1 VSIEILLATYNGAP
15 WLGAQLDSIAAQTW
29 GDWTVTARDDGSSD
43 RTLDVLHAWGARHP
57 GRLRV
62 LDDGRGRLGAAGSF
76 SALLE
81 ASSAS
86 RVAFC
91 DQDDVWMKDRLQV
104 AAEALGSLESA
115 HDPATP
121 LLVHSDLAVVDAG
134 LRPLASSLWQYHHL
148 EPQDASTLRR
158 LLVRNV
164 VTGSTALLNRPL
176 ADLCG
181 PIPAEAAMH
190 DWWVALVAAAL
201 GKVTHIAAPTV
212 LYRQHDANRIGVA
225 GVGMRSSLRVL
236 ARAGRVA
243 RYYRRTR
250 AQARAFLERYA
261 QRLSDADRATL
272 EAYCALDGLR
282 APARRWRQLRGGF
295 TDSGLLRNAAL
306 ALLG

>member
-1 VSIEILLATYNGAP
+1 MSIEILLATYNGAS
-15 WLGAQLDSIAAQTW
+15 WLDAQLDSIAAQTW
-29 GDWTVTARDDGSSD
+29 EDWKVTARDDGSSD
-43 RTLDVLHAWGARHP
+43 GTLDVLGAWGARHP

-62 LDDGRGRLGAAGSF
+62 LDDGRGRLGAALSF

-104 AAEALGSLESA
+104 AADALGSLESA

-134 LRPLASSLWQYHHL
+134 LRPLAASLWHHHHL
-148 EPQDASTLRR
+148 EPQDVSLRR

-164 VTGSTALLNRPL
+164 VTGSTVLLNRPL
-176 ADLCG
+176 ADLCL

-190 DWWVALVAAAL
+190 DWWVALVAAAF
-201 GKVTHIAAPTV
+201 GKITHIAAPTV
-212 LYRQHDANRIGVA
+212 LYRQHDANRIGAA
-225 GVGMRSSLRVL
+225 GVGVRSSLGVL

-243 RYYRRTR
+243 RYYGRTR
-250 AQARAFLERYA
+250 AQARAFLDRYA
-261 QRLSDADRATL
+261 QRLCDADRATL
-272 EAYCALDGLR
+272 EAYCALEGLK

-295 TDSGLLRNAAL
+295 TDSGFLRNAAL

>member
-1 VSIEILLATYNGAP
+1 
-15 WLGAQLDSIAAQTW
+15 
-29 GDWTVTARDDGSSD
+29 
-43 RTLDVLHAWGARHP
+43 
-57 GRLRV
+57 
-62 LDDGRGRLGAAGSF
+62 
-76 SALLE
+76 
-81 ASSAS
+81 
-86 RVAFC
+86 
-91 DQDDVWMKDRLQV
+91 
-104 AAEALGSLESA
+104 
-115 HDPATP
+115 
-121 LLVHSDLAVVDAG
+121 
-134 LRPLASSLWQYHHL
+134 
-148 EPQDASTLRR
+148 
-158 LLVRNV
+158 V

-212 LYRQHDANRIGVA
+212 LYRQHDANRIGVGGGRNAVVPESPRARGA
-225 GVGMRSSLRVL
+225 GGPLLPPDSRP
-236 ARAGRVA
+236 
-243 RYYRRTR
+243 
-250 AQARAFLERYA
+250 ARAFLERYA